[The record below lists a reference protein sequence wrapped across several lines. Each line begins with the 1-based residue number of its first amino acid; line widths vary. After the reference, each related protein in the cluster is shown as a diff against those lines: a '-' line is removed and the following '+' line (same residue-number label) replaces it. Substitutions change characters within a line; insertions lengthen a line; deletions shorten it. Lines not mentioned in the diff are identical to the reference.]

1 MAHSGG
7 LAGYC
12 ARNGAASTREREWVK
27 RTGGEGAQWG
37 RAARL
42 RAVASS
48 PERACPARLREAGFA
63 GSGERIFR
71 LAMLLRNRFSR
82 GAVLTITRRA
92 EWLSRLWAEGRRRPL
107 SLRAFSASFGTSTR
121 RTDWLAGRSP
131 VAELA
136 GTGGVRVGNMA
147 CPDSVSGLV
156 DATPPQRFAL
166 GLGKRWWRV
175 RVTIPRPADYDSD
188 ALPTELTRQMKNA
201 VFWGTAFSFL
211 W

>member
-7 LAGYC
+7 LAGYL
-12 ARNGAASTREREWVK
+12 ARNGATSTREGEWIK
-27 RTGGEGAQWG
+27 RTDGRCSKRG

-48 PERACPARLREAGFA
+48 PARGRPARLREAGFA

-71 LAMLLRNRFSR
+71 LAMPLRNRFSR
-82 GAVLTITRRA
+82 GPVPTITRRA

-107 SLRAFSASFGTSTR
+107 SLRTFSASFGTSTR

-156 DATPPQRFAL
+156 DDAPPQRFAL
-166 GLGKRWWRV
+166 GLGK
-175 RVTIPRPADYDSD
+175 
-188 ALPTELTRQMKNA
+188 K
-201 VFWGTAFSFL
+201 GGGG
-211 W
+211 